1 MGYFDP
7 PGLRTELHPR
17 SGTSLRAT
25 RFAHNPAGFEIPS
38 ATRSALARRI
48 SRSVQLLSLRS
59 KPFKT
64 KNPATQYSAEFQ
76 VGEYYEGQVVAPSD
90 SLLRLLLCDPSSAY
104 ALQALTTCAT
114 FISEVY
120 SRPCF
125 PQKQEILLV
134 SNPRSDHQKHP

>member
-17 SGTSLRAT
+17 SGTSLRAS

-64 KNPATQYSAEFQ
+64 KNPATQYSAELQ
-76 VGEYYEGQVVAPSD
+76 SGKYYEGQVVAPSD
-90 SLLRLLLCDPSSAY
+90 SLLRLLLCDP
-104 ALQALTTCAT
+104 
-114 FISEVY
+114 
-120 SRPCF
+120 
-125 PQKQEILLV
+125 
-134 SNPRSDHQKHP
+134 